1 LTLQKCVNGQIL
13 TQKCKA
19 IDTLLQFLEIAQR
32 SKDICTRY
40 NIPLIIND
48 RIDIALAVA
57 ADGVHL
63 GQFDMPISIARK
75 LLPQGTIIGIS
86 CNVVEHVQKAVQQ
99 GADYI
104 GIGAIWGTQ
113 TKDMTGKVIGVRN
126 VGKLL
131 KELDGTTVKAVGI
144 GASIFRRRYGKK
156 LIRVYACWR
165 KVASNR
171 LTH

>member
-1 LTLQKCVNGQIL
+1 M
-13 TQKCKA
+13 
-19 IDTLLQFLEIAQR
+19 IDGLLQFLEIALR
-32 SKDICTRY
+32 SQVICARH

-48 RIDIALAVA
+48 RIDIALAME

-63 GQFDMPISIARK
+63 GQSDMPISIARN
-75 LLPQGTIIGIS
+75 LLPQGTIIGVS
-86 CNVVEHVQKAVQQ
+86 CNHVEHVQKAVRQ

-131 KELDGTTVKAVGI
+131 EMLDGTTVKAIGI
-144 GASIFRRRYGKK
+144 GVCVFLQA
-156 LIRVYACWR
+156 IRVKLDPCIPARWP
-165 KVASNR
+165 KVESNR
-171 LTH
+171 PTH